1 MATGPR
7 NTDMNVDPIALSV
20 NVSEMAQSPLP
31 KRATELSDLE
41 LQIAKLERERREV
54 HLDLLEAAH
63 VQRRLSG
70 PRQMQRGLF
79 EVASEVFPVRH
90 LAGDFVSSMDIG
102 DQTWI
107 ALGDIAGKGIAAAM
121 WFTHL
126 VSVIRCHA
134 AVLHDPAEVVA
145 AVNRGMCELRPS
157 PPITTMFLLRLD
169 TKSGTVDY
177 CNAGHP
183 AGLLQRNET
192 SVPLKVG
199 GPILGVLE
207 RAEFESARLEM
218 SRGDL
223 LMVCSDGVLECRS
236 VCDEEFGSDR
246 LVNAARDS
254 AHDSAE
260 AVLFSILAAL
270 QDFSGGT
277 RRQDDIGILVVRNTG
292 PSN

>member
-7 NTDMNVDPIALSV
+7 NTEFNLTPFMPMSAPEVATAPATRPTPDM
-20 NVSEMAQSPLP
+20 SE
-31 KRATELSDLE
+31 LE
-41 LQIAKLERERREV
+41 LQVAKLERERREV

-70 PRQMQRGLF
+70 PRQLKRAMF
-79 EVASEVFPVRH
+79 DIASEVFPVRH
-90 LAGDFVSSMDIG
+90 LAGDFVSVMDIG
-102 DQTWI
+102 EQTWI

-134 AVLHDPAEVVA
+134 ALLPDPAAVVA

-169 TKSGTVDY
+169 LESGALEY

-183 AGLLQRNET
+183 AGLLLRQDA
-192 SVPLKVG
+192 SSLQLKTG
-199 GPILGVLE
+199 GPILGVMGG
-207 RAEFESARLEM
+207 ADFESARVETR
-218 SRGDL
+218 RGDL
-223 LMVCSDGVLECRS
+223 LMVCSDGLLEGRN
-236 VCDEEFGSDR
+236 VCGEEFGSDR
-246 LVNAARDS
+246 LLNAAREG
-254 AHDSAE
+254 AGDSAE

-270 QDFSGGT
+270 QDFAGGA
-277 RRQDDIGILVVRNTG
+277 RRHDDVGLLVVKNSG
-292 PSN
+292 PVA